1 MRLTEK
7 TANGFAPKYERET
20 KTNYYDLVS
29 KLGER
34 EDIEEEFGIDLPTL
48 FKAFRNGIYAKAGRE
63 IVFVRYI
70 GIFKRRKWHL
80 FSADALG
87 KYEICLVREYGKKWA
102 LTKRGLK

>member
-1 MRLTEK
+1 MRLTNK
-7 TANGFAPKYERET
+7 MGIAYEVEAV
-20 KTNYYDLVS
+20 D
-29 KLGER
+29 KLGSL
-34 EDIEEEFGIDLPTL
+34 EDIEEELGIDLPTL

-87 KYEICLVREYGKKWA
+87 KYEICLVNEHGKKWA
-102 LTKRGLK
+102 LTKKELK